1 MSIPKLK
8 DLLNERDYHLTK
20 PPRRIGG
27 VAIVS
32 DGQVLCV
39 KRSETQGKYPNFWSV
54 PMGGVEKGE
63 TFREGAAREL
73 QEETM
78 LDINPKDL
86 VYLGTIRD
94 GKYNRLCK
102 LYKAEMD
109 GKPKPRLDFEHS
121 DWGYYDKHSMPR
133 PIDDRLRQ
141 ILELSL

>member
-1 MSIPKLK
+1 MIKLK
-8 DLLNERDYHLTK
+8 DLINERDYHLTK

-32 DGQVLCV
+32 EGQILLV
-39 KRSETQGKYPNFWSV
+39 KRSETAGKYPYFWAV
-54 PMGGVEKGE
+54 PMGGVEKNE

-73 QEETM
+73 KEETM

-86 VYLGTIRD
+86 VYLGAIKD
-94 GKYNRLCK
+94 GKYNRFVK
-102 LYKAEMD
+102 IYKAEID
-109 GKPKPRLDFEHS
+109 GKPEPRLDFEHS

>member
-8 DLLNERDYHLTK
+8 DLLNERDFHLTK
-20 PPRRIGG
+20 PPRKVGG

-32 DGQVLCV
+32 EGQILLV
-39 KRSETQGKYPNFWSV
+39 KRSETAGKYPNFWSV

-86 VYLGTIRD
+86 VYLGTIKD

-109 GKPKPRLDFEHS
+109 GKPKPTLDHEHS
-121 DWGYYDKHSMPR
+121 EFGYYDVKSLPH
-133 PIDDRLRQ
+133 PIEERMKQ
-141 ILELSL
+141 VLELNI

>member
-8 DLLNERDYHLTK
+8 DLLKEVDFNK
-20 PPRRIGG
+20 PPRKVGG

-32 DGQVLCV
+32 EGQILLV

-54 PMGGVEKGE
+54 PSGGVEKGE

-86 VYLGTIRD
+86 VYLGTIKD
-94 GKYNRLCK
+94 GKYNRISK
-102 LYKAEMD
+102 IYKAEMD
-109 GKPKPRLDFEHS
+109 GKPKPTLDHEHS
-121 DWGYYDKHSMPR
+121 EFGYYDKDSLPH
-133 PIDDRLRQ
+133 PIEEKMKH
-141 ILELSL
+141 ILELNI

>member
-8 DLLNERDYHLTK
+8 DLLKEVDFGK
-20 PPRRIGG
+20 PPRKVGG

-32 DGQVLCV
+32 EGQILLV

-54 PMGGVEKGE
+54 PSGGVEKGE

-86 VYLGTIRD
+86 VYLGTIKD
-94 GKYNRLCK
+94 GKYNRISK
-102 LYKAEMD
+102 IYKAEMD
-109 GKPKPRLDFEHS
+109 GKPEPTLDHEHS
-121 DWGYYDKHSMPR
+121 EFGYYDKESLPH
-133 PIDDRLRQ
+133 PIEEKMKH
-141 ILELSL
+141 ILELNI

>member
-8 DLLNERDYHLTK
+8 DLLKEVDFGK
-20 PPRRIGG
+20 PPRKVGG

-32 DGQVLCV
+32 EGQILLV
-39 KRSETQGKYPNFWSV
+39 KRSESAGKYPNFWSV

-86 VYLGTIRD
+86 VYLGTIKD
-94 GKYNRLCK
+94 GVHNRMVK
-102 LYKAEMD
+102 LYKAEID
-109 GKPKPRLDFEHS
+109 GKPEPTLDFEHS
-121 DWGYYDKHSMPR
+121 DWGYYDKDSMPR
-133 PIDDRLRQ
+133 PIDDRMRQ
-141 ILELSL
+141 VLELNL

>member
-8 DLLNERDYHLTK
+8 DLLKEVDFNK
-20 PPRRIGG
+20 PPRKVGG

-32 DGQVLCV
+32 EGQILLV

-54 PMGGVEKGE
+54 PSGGVEKGE

-86 VYLGTIRD
+86 VYLGTIKD

-109 GKPKPRLDFEHS
+109 GKPEPTLDHEHS
-121 DWGYYDKHSMPR
+121 EFGYYDKDSLPH
-133 PIDDRLRQ
+133 PIEEKMKH
-141 ILELSL
+141 ILELNI